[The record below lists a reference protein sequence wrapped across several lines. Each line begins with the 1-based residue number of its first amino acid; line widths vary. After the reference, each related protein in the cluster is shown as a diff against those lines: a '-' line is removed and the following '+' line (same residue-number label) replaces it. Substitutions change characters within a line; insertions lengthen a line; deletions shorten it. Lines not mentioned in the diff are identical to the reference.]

1 MKAIKNIVSVFLLLA
16 IYVLASVDYHP
27 KDTGSFPIK
36 ENPQGWF
43 QADDFNNHFDHGLPS
58 DHTISVEAITFHP
71 ANGDTDHVWAIQVA
85 HVLHFKNLLTKQVYR
100 NFHFSIAQRKIDL
113 LYPFHFFW

>member
-1 MKAIKNIVSVFLLLA
+1 LKAIKNIVSVFLLLA

-27 KDTGSFPIK
+27 KEKGSLSTN
-36 ENPQGWF
+36 ENSQGWF
-43 QADDFNNHFDHGLPS
+43 QADDFNNHFDHGLLS
-58 DHTISVEAITFHP
+58 DHTISFEFVTFHP

-85 HVLHFKNLLTKQVYR
+85 HVLHFKNLLAKQGYSTLR
-100 NFHFSIAQRKIDL
+100 FSIAQRKIDL